1 MRSFAVSEFGAS
13 RFTTRASGAGSGK
26 TRIDQRCLVM
36 DEIVRQAVAM
46 LKVSADAKEIS
57 VDICIDPNI
66 PLVWADPDRVFQAL
80 TNLIENAIKFTPP
93 KGSVLVEAR
102 LVDSDSE
109 FVYLSVKDTGP
120 GIRPEAKALIFE
132 RLFQVP
138 DSIDTS
144 RTGLGLGLYITKQLV
159 QLHGGRIWVESQPGQ
174 GSIFSFTLPLFSLS
188 KVIFPVVTEQGR
200 LREAITLI
208 AVQVK
213 PQLPP
218 LVAGPEPKSW
228 TCSVS
233 AGHETGYNP
242 ARH

>member
-1 MRSFAVSEFGAS
+1 
-13 RFTTRASGAGSGK
+13 
-26 TRIDQRCLVM
+26 
-36 DEIVRQAVAM
+36 
-46 LKVSADAKEIS
+46 
-57 VDICIDPNI
+57 
-66 PLVWADPDRVFQAL
+66 
-80 TNLIENAIKFTPP
+80 
-93 KGSVLVEAR
+93 
-102 LVDSDSE
+102 
-109 FVYLSVKDTGP
+109 VKDTGP

-218 LVAGPEPKSW
+218 GVGDWTEICHRTMEVLQGCVLSEKDVVVPPMDNGGQVTFLVVASVDDRDAKVLVDRIRVQLRNSGQLKGGEIRVLARAVGRPASKVGETLATSSPK
-228 TCSVS
+228 TRQQY
-233 AGHETGYNP
+233 H
-242 ARH
+242 RHGNGDQQRSNLHNRSIIQNKG